1 MKEKTAKALYAL
13 LKELYKSPAAKDF
26 VDTYE
31 REEHERR
38 HQSQAVPVKWSIERD
53 NAYQALTEAIFKRKP
68 LAKIQAAAETF
79 VDICHREEIERKPKP
94 DRAWS
99 PEKASAYNWLLTDFI
114 RHKHYDEIVADARRL
129 AAVCEREER
138 VKPEVSD
145 VYRDIF
151 GNRYVVVTEEF
162 LDGKHPRVG
171 LIRVGTKGEAIFSE
185 FLTPTLE
192 DFMNPTF
199 KKE

>member
-1 MKEKTAKALYAL
+1 MQEKTAKALYAA
-13 LKELYKSPAAKDF
+13 LKELKQSRAIKKF
-26 VDTYE
+26 VDIYE
-31 REEHERR
+31 REE
-38 HQSQAVPVKWSIERD
+38 
-53 NAYQALTEAIFKRKP
+53 LGKR
-68 LAKIQAAAETF
+68 
-79 VDICHREEIERKPKP
+79 REE
-94 DRAWS
+94 
-99 PEKASAYNWLLTDFI
+99 
-114 RHKHYDEIVADARRL
+114 
-129 AAVCEREER
+129 
-138 VKPEVSD
+138 PEVNEI
-145 VYRDIF
+145 YRDIF